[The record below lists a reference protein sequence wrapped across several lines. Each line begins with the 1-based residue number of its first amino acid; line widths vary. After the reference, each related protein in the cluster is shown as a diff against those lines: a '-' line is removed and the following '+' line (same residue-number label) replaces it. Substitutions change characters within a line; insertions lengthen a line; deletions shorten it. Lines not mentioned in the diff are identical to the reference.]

1 MNYFTDPRSESPLP
15 DSSTLLSSSL
25 YIINGSDVP
34 DEAIE
39 DRSAADSTT
48 RTLATPP
55 PEIKNKPTSSLFNY
69 PDNSTPPDF
78 SQVGY
83 VHGSSLEESPHS
95 SPGSEVVILKEELAS
110 DPQPKTN
117 CEDDDEWTHSDLN
130 KGRLSPSSPV
140 NSSAHFLSVQSSG
153 EEESPI
159 PEGVKMPQSKR
170 VYVVCARVRVGGRLV
185 V

>member
-48 RTLATPP
+48 RSLATPP
-55 PEIKNKPTSSLFNY
+55 PEIKNKPTSSLDNY
-69 PDNSTPPDF
+69 TPPDF

-140 NSSAHFLSVQSSG
+140 NSSAHFLSVHSSG

-170 VYVVCARVRVGGRLV
+170 VYVVCACVCVWVAGE
-185 V
+185 